1 MPPELKN
8 KRLDGE
14 GAPPDSRVVFCVIPA
29 RYSSLL
35 RVTCYLAPELDGG
48 ECPLSRASK
57 VVYLF
62 GSVYLENLVLLSLQ
76 GHHVLLKY
84 TRHSRCYRAP
94 SRSKGLARCLRQLLQ
109 RAELP
114 AALLPGP
121 ETIVLDY

>member
-1 MPPELKN
+1 VRRPITALFYVRYP
-8 KRLDGE
+8 LDTRVFSE
-14 GAPPDSRVVFCVIPA
+14 SRAISLP
-29 RYSSLL
+29 SSM
-35 RVTCYLAPELDGG
+35 VASA
-48 ECPLSRASK
+48 LSRASK

-62 GSVYLENLVLLSLQ
+62 GSVYLENLVLSLQ

-94 SRSKGLARCLRQLLQ
+94 SRSEGLARCLRKLLQ

-121 ETIVLDY
+121 ETIVLGC